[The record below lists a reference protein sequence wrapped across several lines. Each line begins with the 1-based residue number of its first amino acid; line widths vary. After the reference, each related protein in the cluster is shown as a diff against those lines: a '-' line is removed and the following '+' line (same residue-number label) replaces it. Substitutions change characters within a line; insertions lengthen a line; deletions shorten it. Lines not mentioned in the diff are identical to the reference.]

1 MTKDSIRTFRFLRVV
16 AWLIFIGLC
25 IEAGAILVNFG
36 YSIWKPEIV
45 KHLYNN
51 LDLSKMYSRGKHV
64 FFWMYGLILF
74 VYFTKAFLF
83 YLVIELVQKMDIT
96 KPFSP
101 FVTQK
106 INQISI
112 FTFVVGFISS
122 IGRYS
127 TKYLAM
133 DEIEIS
139 QLSAFWVDDKAFML
153 MSGVLFVIASIF
165 KEGVSLQNENDLTV

>member
-1 MTKDSIRTFRFLRVV
+1 MTKDSILTFRFLRVI

-25 IEAGAILVNFG
+25 IEAGAILVNFV

-45 KHLYNN
+45 KHLYND
-51 LDLSKMYSRGKHV
+51 LDLSNMYSRGKHV

-74 VYFTKAFLF
+74 VYLAKAFLF
-83 YLVIELVQKMDIT
+83 YLVIELVQKLDIT

-112 FTFVVGFISS
+112 FTFVVGVVSS

-127 TKYLAM
+127 TKYLAIG
-133 DEIEIS
+133 EIEIN

-165 KEGVSLQNENDLTV
+165 KVGVSLQNENDLTV